1 MGGFVI
7 IMYSKK
13 VPLKERFIKQPII
26 SNSPVSKDLIDKI
39 RELYGVMEYN
49 TATECLFGDPNI
61 VVTEL
66 TVFQA
71 KMLITHAELL
81 STVIKEKREK
91 DITPKKNIK
100 PYRDIWNTFER

>member
-1 MGGFVI
+1 
-7 IMYSKK
+7 MYSKK
-13 VPLKERFIKQPII
+13 VPLEEGFIKQSII
-26 SNSPVSKDLIDKI
+26 SNSTVSKDLVDKI
-39 RELYGVMEYN
+39 RELYSVIDY
-49 TATECLFGDPNI
+49 TDATKYLFGDPNI

>member
-13 VPLKERFIKQPII
+13 VPLKEGFIKQSII
-26 SNSPVSKDLIDKI
+26 SNSPVSKDLVDKI
-39 RELYGVMEYN
+39 RELYSVMDYSTAVEY
-49 TATECLFGDPNI
+49 LFGNHNI
-61 VVTEL
+61 AVTEL

-71 KMLITHAELL
+71 KMLIAHVALL

-91 DITPKKNIK
+91 GITPKKNIK

>member
-13 VPLKERFIKQPII
+13 VPLEEGFIKQSII
-26 SNSPVSKDLIDKI
+26 SNSTVSKDLVDKI
-39 RELYGVMEYN
+39 RELYSVIDY
-49 TATECLFGDPNI
+49 TDATKYLFGDPNI